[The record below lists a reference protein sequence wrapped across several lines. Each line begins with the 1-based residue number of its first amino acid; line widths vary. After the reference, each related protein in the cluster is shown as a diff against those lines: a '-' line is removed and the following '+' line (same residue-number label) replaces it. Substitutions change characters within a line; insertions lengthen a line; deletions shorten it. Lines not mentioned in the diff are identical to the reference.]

1 MDALGINWQYLVLQC
16 VNFVIFVVFVVVI
29 VFVGLSVVRSYRPS
43 MLSKHLMDLE
53 RTPEGL
59 FIPSELLE
67 GSNAF
72 EVRKFGKS
80 LIVISKE

>member
-1 MDALGINWQYLVLQC
+1 MDTLGINWQYLVLQC
-16 VNFVIFVVFVVVI
+16 VNFVIFVGFVVVI

-59 FIPSELLE
+59 VIPSELLE
-67 GSNAF
+67 GSKSF
-72 EVRKFGKS
+72 ELRRFGKA

>member
-1 MDALGINWQYLVLQC
+1 MNAFGINWYYLLLQC

-29 VFVGLSVVRSYRPS
+29 VLVFISYRPS
-43 MLSKHLMDLE
+43 MFSKHLVNLE
-53 RTPEGL
+53 RTPGGL
-59 FIPSELLE
+59 VIPLEMLE
-67 GSNAF
+67 GSKDF

>member
-1 MDALGINWQYLVLQC
+1 
-16 VNFVIFVVFVVVI
+16 
-29 VFVGLSVVRSYRPS
+29 

-53 RTPEGL
+53 QTPEGL
-59 FIPSELLE
+59 FIPGELLE